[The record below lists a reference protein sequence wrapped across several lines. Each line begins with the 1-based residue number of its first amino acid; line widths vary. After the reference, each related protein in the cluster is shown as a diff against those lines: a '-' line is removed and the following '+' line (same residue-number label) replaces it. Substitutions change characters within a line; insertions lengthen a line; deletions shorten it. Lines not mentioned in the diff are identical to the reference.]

1 MEGLEDKIK
10 KFLEIGS
17 GYGSGYGDG
26 SGSGSGYGYGD
37 GDGSGYGSGDGDG
50 SGYGSGYGYGSGD
63 GYGYGYGSGSGD
75 GSGYGDGSGD
85 GYGDGYGSGI
95 EEFDGYK
102 LYDIDKVP
110 TAITA
115 VHGNYAQGFT
125 IKDNSIKVPCYIARV
140 DNSFAHGGTLRQA
153 LEDATAKALLAKPLG
168 ERIADTVK
176 AHPDPNEI
184 IPNTELFKLHN
195 VLTGSCEFGRNQ
207 FCEQHGISLDDAMT
221 MCRFMELTA
230 DAYGGEAIRQ
240 LADAYGLTLKTTRQ

>member
-10 KFLEIGS
+10 RFLEIGS
-17 GYGSGYGDG
+17 G
-26 SGSGSGYGYGD
+26 
-37 GDGSGYGSGDGDG
+37 
-50 SGYGSGYGYGSGD
+50 
-63 GYGYGYGSGSGD
+63 
-75 GSGYGDGSGD
+75 DGSGD
-85 GYGDGYGSGI
+85 GSGI

-102 LYDIDKVP
+102 LYDIDNVP

-125 IKDNSIKVPCYIARV
+125 IKNNSVKVPCYIARV
-140 DNSFAHGGTLRQA
+140 DNSFAHGDTLRQA
-153 LEDATAKALLAKPLG
+153 IEDATAKALQAKPLE
-168 ERIADTVK
+168 ERIADTVM

-184 IPNTELFKLHN
+184 IPNTELFMLHN
-195 VLTGSCEFGRNQ
+195 VLTGSCEFGRKQ

-240 LADAYGLTLKTTRQ
+240 LADAYGLTLKTTRK

>member
-1 MEGLEDKIK
+1 MDTMSKMIDE
-10 KFLEIGS
+10 FLAPVF
-17 GYGSGYGDG
+17 GYGSGDGD
-26 SGSGSGYGYGD
+26 GD
-37 GDGSGYGSGDGDG
+37 GDGSGYG
-50 SGYGSGYGYGSGD
+50 Y
-63 GYGYGYGSGSGD
+63 GSGD

-85 GYGDGYGSGI
+85 GSGYGDGSGSGDGDGYGSGI

-140 DNSFAHGGTLRQA
+140 DTSFAHGGTLRQA

-195 VLTGSCEFGRNQ
+195 VITGSCEFGRKQ

-221 MCRFMELTA
+221 MCRFIELTA
-230 DAYGGEAIRQ
+230 DAYGVEAIRQ
-240 LADAYGLTLKTTRQ
+240 LADAYGLTLKTTRK